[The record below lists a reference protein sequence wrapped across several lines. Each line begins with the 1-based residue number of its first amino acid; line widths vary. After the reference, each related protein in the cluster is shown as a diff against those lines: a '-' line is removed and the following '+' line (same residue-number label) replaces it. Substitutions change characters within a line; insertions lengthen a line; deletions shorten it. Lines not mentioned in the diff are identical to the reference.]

1 MLLRFPFYIIYE
13 KNNESLTANLLSTQ
27 MYDEERVTNSN
38 NGLMQMFKV
47 LDWMMY
53 YILMIGSLVES
64 SGI

>member
-1 MLLRFPFYIIYE
+1 
-13 KNNESLTANLLSTQ
+13 

-53 YILMIGSLVES
+53 YILMIGSLVEN
-64 SGI
+64 SGV